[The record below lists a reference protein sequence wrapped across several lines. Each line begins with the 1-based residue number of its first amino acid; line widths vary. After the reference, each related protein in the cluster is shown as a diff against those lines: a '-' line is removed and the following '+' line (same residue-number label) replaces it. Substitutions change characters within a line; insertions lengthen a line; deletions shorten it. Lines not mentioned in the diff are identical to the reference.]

1 MKAFI
6 YRRYGGPDVLELAD
20 MPKPIP
26 KANELLVKIHATT
39 VTSGDWRARTLEVP
53 KGLGPMARLVFGITR
68 PRQPIL
74 GTELAGTVEAVGE
87 RVTKFKVGDEIMAFP
102 GGAMGCHA
110 EYRAMVEDG
119 PIARKPANLTF
130 EEAASLSFGGTTALH
145 FLRKANVKTG
155 DRLLVVGA
163 SGAVGTALVQLGKH
177 FGAKVTAVTSTGNV
191 ALVKSLGADDVI
203 DYTKD
208 DFTSG
213 SRTWDII
220 ADAVGATS
228 FDRCKH
234 VLTEHGRFLAI
245 AGDLSEM
252 LATLR
257 LTGTKKVIAGPAAE
271 RAEDMQQLADLA
283 TSGTLRPVI
292 DRRYDF
298 AELPEAHAY
307 VATGRKR
314 GSVVVTLP
322 R

>member
-1 MKAFI
+1 M
-6 YRRYGGPDVLELAD
+6 
-20 MPKPIP
+20 
-26 KANELLVKIHATT
+26 
-39 VTSGDWRARTLEVP
+39 
-53 KGLGPMARLVFGITR
+53 FGISR

-87 RVTKFKVGDEIMAFP
+87 RVTKFKVGDEVIAFP

-110 EYRAMVEDG
+110 EYRAMAEDG
-119 PIARKPANLTF
+119 PIAHKPANLTF

-177 FGAKVTAVTSTGNV
+177 FGAEVTGVTSTGNV

-203 DYTKD
+203 DYAKD

-213 SRTWDII
+213 SKTWDII

-234 VLTEHGRFLAI
+234 VLNEHGRFLAI

-252 LATLR
+252 LAPLR
-257 LTGTKKVIAGPAAE
+257 AQLTGTKRVIAGPAAE
-271 RAEDMQQLADLA
+271 RAEDVQQLAELA
-283 TSGTLRPVI
+283 QRAA
-292 DRRYDF
+292 RC
-298 AELPEAHAY
+298 
-307 VATGRKR
+307 GR
-314 GSVVVTLP
+314 
-322 R
+322 